1 MLEPYCEK
9 YGLPAIG
16 AAVIKD
22 GRTIAMGT
30 AGTRKT
36 GQKIPVNTGDRF
48 HIGSNT
54 KAITSLLA
62 AMFVKG
68 GKAPLGFAA
77 GRGISRTGVKQ

>member
-16 AAVIKD
+16 AAIIKD
-22 GRTIAMGT
+22 GRTIAIGT
-30 AGTRKT
+30 AGTRKA
-36 GQKIPVNTGDRF
+36 GQKIPVSSGDRF

-62 AMFVKG
+62 AMFVKKG
-68 GKAPLGFAA
+68 NSA
-77 GRGISRTGVKQ
+77 GIPGWTRYFPN